1 MSFFET
7 EDKLVV
13 SAVKKAEDGEGVI
26 IRLFNGKNQKNVADS
41 IQFHYDIKEAYYM
54 NLKEEKQEAIQ
65 IVDNKIQVKELS
77 HCKFVTIYVK

>member
-1 MSFFET
+1 
-7 EDKLVV
+7 
-13 SAVKKAEDGEGVI
+13 
-26 IRLFNGKNQKNVADS
+26 
-41 IQFHYDIKEAYYM
+41 M